1 MSSSTKEALS
11 TALKKMLGVKPID
24 KVTVKDLVGICNV
37 NRQTFYYHFN
47 DVYDLLAWTFEED
60 ADKYLPSKVI
70 YDNWREDVM
79 TYFRYLKNNR
89 VVALN
94 IFNSPR
100 RKFML
105 QHIKD
110 RLHSCVRDFA
120 LIVSEGKNIDM
131 QDFEFVVDL
140 YTNLVV
146 GLISQWMDS
155 GMPESLPGNRE
166 RIMSLLDNSIEVMLG
181 SFQRPGKIAAQS

>member
-1 MSSSTKEALS
+1 MASSTKEALS
-11 TALKKMLGVKPID
+11 AALKKMLSVKPID
-24 KVTVKDLVGICNV
+24 KVTVKDLVEICNV

-60 ADKYLPSKVI
+60 ADRYLPSKVI

-79 TYFRYLKNNR
+79 TYFRYLKSNK

-105 QHIKD
+105 KHIKD
-110 RLHSCVRDFA
+110 RLHSCVREFA
-120 LIVSEGKNIDM
+120 FITAESKNIDM
-131 QDFEFVVDL
+131 QDFEFVVEF

-166 RIMSLLDNSIEVMLG
+166 RIMKLLDNSVELMLG
-181 SFQRPGKIAAQS
+181 SFQRPAKL